1 MRAASAGRPVPA
13 SSART
18 GLAEPAPPRRLR
30 SRLAAL
36 LALALFA
43 CLASLPPVRAQ
54 QEEEPAEPA
63 ASEENAAGGSTSASE
78 DTPASPE
85 PAEDPAPEDPAPAPG
100 VVPGST
106 AWRLDRL
113 LGFETLVPR
122 DPADRLRLLEERLT
136 KTPTDLAA
144 TLELAR
150 VLAGRGDFDQA
161 RARLSARL
169 SAPDAKADRTAL
181 QLALADLEHARLRV
195 ADEVLTLRAAL
206 SEAPAQTRRALF
218 DRVLSVVQTYQ
229 LRQFDPTALMKERAA
244 AFPGDWPATKAL
256 LEHAVRTNPPDA
268 IEVVDRSLPLFP
280 ERRREL
286 LAVKREVLLREG
298 KVEAVRDAYLAQA
311 VPGGGADLEAAV
323 LDDLVE
329 LLRGRRELDGTRR
342 RLESLARSR
351 RLALPDLTL
360 LVWILASEN
369 RADDAYEAIA
379 AGGPAFRSGAGR
391 MTLGQLLVRIGR
403 HADAARSFL
412 AAYLES
418 KEPTVREGALYHL
431 AGSLRAAPLS
441 LGLLAPDQAS
451 GLASRGRVDTQPGF
465 VSGLLS
471 LAFNA
476 TYPQTRVA
484 QLGTLSRSW
493 SSKSTLLAISEQLAR
508 EFPASAR
515 ALELFIS
522 SMDDLA
528 GRGYHDRVARD
539 IQHRLDTLSPS
550 PDAAFTLELRLAA
563 ALRAA
568 GKREREWAIYRKL
581 LTRPPGEGK
590 GAEDAYWKCFDLLA
604 ASLAAA
610 GRHEDVLRLYWSE
623 LGRRPSDAALY
634 RKFLGYLSTYKLVE
648 EEQKVYEQ
656 AIRRFDDPGWY
667 HKLSRWY
674 LRHKRADAQEKLARR
689 VVSIFDGPRLGRY
702 LAEFV
707 PLSSGRGPDS
717 PDNRLA
723 LALYRDALE
732 RHPHE
737 LGFVTRL
744 EDFYRARGMEP
755 ELDALMA
762 RYYFSDPALAE
773 RWIRD
778 LARRG
783 QLQAKVESAARSPG
797 HPTARRFLADARMWQ
812 CRFEDALPIYV
823 ELSAASPGDRWLAT
837 RTASL
842 LRSFGKLLEGAAI
855 VERTLTLVPEDAE
868 LLTLLGELRIEAGD
882 ANGAAAAWN
891 LLVETRPG
899 DPARYLQAATV
910 FWDYFDYGRAA
921 NLLEDCRKAVNE
933 PTAHAVRLAAVHES
947 AGAPEKAIDE
957 YIRQLWQVDLYDW
970 EARRRLV
977 YLARAR
983 KLKPAIEGRF
993 GQLASDHPAD
1003 ARLIT
1008 AWAEWLDLLEDSAG
1022 KARLYLESAG
1032 RYRDIDLLET
1042 IGNYFET
1049 TGHSEGCERALAKLL
1064 EVSGGDREYRLRLAA
1079 VLEQRGRAA
1088 EARSVLEEGVELGRR
1103 AEGAGD
1109 GPAQAVT
1116 ALLDLAAFYERASQ
1130 FDQECAVLADAE
1142 RIARGDRRRELRRRL
1157 GRRLLERGKEEEA
1170 RGVFESIL
1178 RDDPLEAASFEELA
1192 SLSMKSNDAKALTTL
1207 YAGAIEAVRKS
1218 KLEPPERKARSLR
1231 LRAGLARRLSKLGR
1245 HVEAVDQWI
1254 EAINREPLEE
1264 STLTEA
1270 FDAAA
1275 AGSVSQ
1281 RLESY
1286 YANTAAKSHKDYRYN
1301 VVLARIMARGRRFEE
1316 AAAQYA
1322 KAIVNEPHRSELR
1335 LARAEALIE
1344 AARYRDAAEE
1354 FRALYRLDNR
1364 NTGWLEK
1371 VALMFAR
1378 AGDMQRARAELAAFV
1393 ALGVQDAATR
1403 LAAARVYDA
1412 WGQAPEAVDEARA
1425 ALERERGAWKSRDL
1439 SGFLMGDALAVLA
1452 RWSGPAA
1459 ALEAALEV
1467 RSAFEALRA
1476 GSGPNHV
1483 QRARLEAGAQSM
1495 ERFVASRLPELAGR
1509 FATAPGAE
1517 RLASLALSAARS
1529 DAGLTPHLLRFT
1541 ETARLFE
1548 LQCQL
1553 LQLAASQ
1560 PPVPGS
1566 DPAEALR
1573 QLLASRL
1580 DRPAEAGWI
1589 RQTLLPPATGGRRAA
1604 LLLRLA
1610 ILGRLGD
1617 DPAAERSALE
1627 ELISYRHQGASFHHG
1642 TAVEAAYLDSVRRS
1656 PDSSSVFTR
1665 LSAEPTLFRINWF
1678 LRAGLHEHALA
1689 SISAMPKEPV
1699 WCDAKSLLTLLDA
1712 GRRGVE
1718 VTALFARLLGPLDLR
1733 TALGHRPDATRTLI
1747 GAPWFHYALRR
1758 ADHALASGD
1767 NATADAFAW
1776 STVEEHPL
1784 DAARQLE
1791 LGEWL
1796 LARKK
1801 ADAATARFQAALEL
1815 SPGHS
1820 RAADGLA
1827 RALSAAGKKGEARA
1841 TWTRLIASAA
1851 ASGDVALLAARSME
1865 ASGETSAA
1873 RDALVDYVR
1882 ARHGHLQISELDA
1895 LLTRC
1900 ASLQPQSES
1909 TGLDSLLREL
1919 AAADPARIE
1928 LFTFVAGQK
1937 YASPALAEEMLR
1949 RAVAAVSSGA
1959 FPNKQIIAAR
1969 RLELAAFLARR
1980 GDAAKALAELDAV
1993 LAAEPRHPEAGLEKL
2008 RVLARSAPRSAA
2020 SSLADPSVEAWLS
2033 TLKRDRQAEES
2044 PMLEAAAVLEQEG
2057 LRVRADWLR
2066 REHYQAALAAPD
2078 AGPDPALELARV
2090 LIRLDE
2096 PARAVDTLDAAALR
2110 APDEGFHERAA
2121 KVLEAGA
2128 QHSAALAHRERLR
2141 SRTPSDS
2148 ANTLE
2153 MARLYAAL
2161 GKRSE
2166 ALELARG
2173 ALFGT
2178 GVPEAVREDAL
2189 AVYARTASGDAAE
2202 TAACEAQARGTA
2214 ASPWAARARARL
2226 ALAAGDTA
2234 GYERRLRELAT
2245 GAHHAAP
2252 VHRELGLHLLATAR
2266 FAESRA
2272 PLQEWWRLTGDPQA
2286 ALALFRALAAIHRP
2300 DLALASRTPPGCPDY
2315 DPYEDERSAAETPD
2329 VSSVTSEL
2337 PAVKGA
2343 AYPEPSSYAEDAAGG
2358 YETLGQWGRAAA
2370 LLRAGAELASGEPA
2384 RTRLRERAA
2393 AAETRGAA
2401 QAEREAKRLV
2411 LTEGIEN

>member
-1 MRAASAGRPVPA
+1 MRAASTRRGALAGP
-13 SSART
+13 
-18 GLAEPAPPRRLR
+18 GEPAPPSRLR
-30 SRLAAL
+30 SRFAAP

-43 CLASLPPVRAQ
+43 CLAGLSPAWAQ

-63 ASEENAAGGSTSASE
+63 GAEESAAGESGETSA
-78 DTPASPE
+78 PPE
-85 PAEDPAPEDPAPAPG
+85 LTEDPTPEDRASAPAA
-100 VVPGST
+100 VPGST
-106 AWRLDRL
+106 AWRLDKL
-113 LGFETLVPR
+113 HEFETYVPR
-122 DPADRLRLLEERLT
+122 DPADRVRLLEERLS
-136 KTPTDLAA
+136 KTPADLSAM
-144 TLELAR
+144 LELAQ
-150 VLAGRGDFDQA
+150 VLAGRGDFDEA

-169 SAPDAKADRTAL
+169 SAPDAKADRTTL
-181 QLALADLEHARLRV
+181 QLALADVEHARLRV

-206 SEAPAQTRRALF
+206 SEAPAETKRAIF
-218 DRVLSVVQTYQ
+218 DRILSVVQSYQ
-229 LRQFDPTALMKERAA
+229 LRQFDPTALLKERAA

-256 LEHAVRTNPPDA
+256 LDHAARSNPPDA

-298 KVEAVRDAYLAQA
+298 KIEAVRDAYLAQA
-311 VPGGGADLEAAV
+311 VPGGGADLEATV

-351 RLALPDLTL
+351 RLALPDLAL
-360 LVWILASEN
+360 LVWILAAEN

-379 AGGPAFRSGAGR
+379 LAGPALRSGAGR
-391 MTLGQLLVRIGR
+391 VTLGQLLVRIGR
-403 HADAARSFL
+403 HTDAARSFL
-412 AAYLES
+412 AAHLES

-431 AGSLRAAPLS
+431 AGSLRAAPTA

-451 GLASRGRVDTQPGF
+451 GLASRGRVDAHPGF

-476 TYPQTRVA
+476 TYPQARMA

-493 SSKSTLLAISEQLAR
+493 SVKSTLLAISEQLAR
-508 EFPASAR
+508 ELPASAR

-528 GRGYHDRVARD
+528 GRGYHDRVARSV
-539 IQHRLDTLSPS
+539 QHRLDTLTPA

-568 GKREREWAIYRKL
+568 GNREREWAIYRKL
-581 LTRPPGEGK
+581 LTRPPGAGK
-590 GAEDAYWKCFDLLA
+590 AARDAYWKCFDLLA

-623 LGRRPSDAALY
+623 LSRRPSDAALY

-689 VVSIFDGPRLGRY
+689 VVTIFDGPRLGSY

-737 LGFVTRL
+737 LDFVTRL
-744 EDFYRARGMEP
+744 EDFYRARGMER

-762 RYYFSDPALAE
+762 RYYFSDPALAG

-783 QLQAKVESAARSPG
+783 QLEAKLESAARSPV

-812 CRFEDALPIYV
+812 SRFEDALPVYR

-837 RTASL
+837 RAASL
-842 LRSFGKLLEGAAI
+842 LRSFGKPLEGAAI
-855 VERTLTLVPEDAE
+855 VERTLSLVPEDAE

-882 ANGAAAAWN
+882 ANGAAAAWTQ
-891 LLVETRPG
+891 LVETRPG

-983 KLKPAIEGRF
+983 KLKPAIQGRF
-993 GQLASDHPAD
+993 AQLASDHPAD
-1003 ARLIT
+1003 ARLVT
-1008 AWAEWLDLLEDSAG
+1008 AWAEWLDLLEDPAG
-1022 KARLYLESAG
+1022 KARLYLESAD

-1088 EARSVLEEGVELGRR
+1088 EARSVLEEGIELGRR
-1103 AEGAGD
+1103 SEAAGD

-1157 GRRLLERGKEEEA
+1157 GRRLLELGKEGEA
-1170 RGVFESIL
+1170 RAVFEAIL
-1178 RDDPLEAASFEELA
+1178 EDDPLEAASFEELA
-1192 SLSMKSNDAKALTTL
+1192 SLSMKSNDATALTTL

-1218 KLEPPERKARSLR
+1218 KLEPPERKARTLR
-1231 LRAGLARRLSKLGR
+1231 LRADLARRLSKLGR

-1254 EAINREPLEE
+1254 EAINREPLDE

-1275 AGSVSQ
+1275 AGSVSR

-1286 YANTAAKSHKDYRYN
+1286 YAKTAESSHKDYRYN
-1301 VVLARIMARGRRFEE
+1301 VVLARIMARGRRFDE

-1344 AARYRDAAEE
+1344 AANYSDAAED

-1412 WGQAPEAVDEARA
+1412 WGQATEAVDEARA
-1425 ALERERGAWKSRDL
+1425 ALQRERGAWKSREL
-1439 SGFLMGDALAVLA
+1439 SGFLMGDALAILA

-1467 RSAFEALRA
+1467 RSAFEVLRA
-1476 GSGPNHV
+1476 GNGPNHV
-1483 QRARLEAGAQSM
+1483 QRARLEAGSRSV
-1495 ERFVASRLPELAGR
+1495 ERFVAARLPELTDR
-1509 FATAPGAE
+1509 FATGPGAD
-1517 RLASLALSAARS
+1517 RLASLALSAAQGDS
-1529 DAGLTPHLLRFT
+1529 GLTPHLLRFA
-1541 ETARLFE
+1541 ESARLFE
-1548 LQCQL
+1548 LECQL
-1553 LQLAASQ
+1553 LRLAASQ
-1560 PPVPGS
+1560 LPAPGS
-1566 DPAEALR
+1566 DPGEALR
-1573 QLLASRL
+1573 QRLAARL
-1580 DRPAEAGWI
+1580 DRPAEAEWI

-1604 LLLRLA
+1604 LLLRLSV
-1610 ILGRLGD
+1610 LGRLGD
-1617 DPAAERSALE
+1617 DRAAERSALE
-1627 ELISYRHQGASFHHG
+1627 ELISYQYEGATFHHG
-1642 TAVEAAYLDSVRRS
+1642 TAVEAAYLESVRRS
-1656 PDSSSVFTR
+1656 PDSSAVFAR

-1678 LRAGLHEHALA
+1678 LRAGMHQQALA
-1689 SISAMPKEPV
+1689 SIPAMPKEPV
-1699 WCDAKSLLTLLDA
+1699 WRDAKSLLTLLDA
-1712 GRRGVE
+1712 GRGGAE
-1718 VTALFARLLGPLDLR
+1718 VTTLFARLLGPLDLR
-1733 TALGHRPDATRTLI
+1733 TALGRRPDATRTLV

-1767 NATADAFAW
+1767 NATADALVWA
-1776 STVEEHPL
+1776 TVEEHPL
-1784 DAARQLE
+1784 DAARHLE

-1796 LARKK
+1796 LTRKK
-1801 ADAATARFQAALEL
+1801 ADAATVRFQAALEL

-1820 RAADGLA
+1820 RAADGMA
-1827 RALSAAGKKGEARA
+1827 RALSATGKKDEARA
-1841 TWTRLIASAA
+1841 TWTRLIASPGT
-1851 ASGDVALLAARSME
+1851 SGEVALMTARSME
-1865 ASGETSAA
+1865 ASGETSEA
-1873 RDALVDYVR
+1873 RDALAQYVR
-1882 ARHGHLQISELDA
+1882 ARHRQLQISELDA
-1895 LLTRC
+1895 MLTRC
-1900 ASLQPQSES
+1900 ASLQAASES
-1909 TGLDSLLREL
+1909 TGLDALLREL
-1919 AAADPARIE
+1919 AATDPARIE
-1928 LFTFVAGQK
+1928 LFTFLAAQK

-1959 FPNKQIIAAR
+1959 FPNKQIVAAR
-1969 RLELAAFLARR
+1969 RLELAALLSRR

-1993 LAAEPRHPEAGLEKL
+1993 LAAEPRHQEAGLEKL

-2033 TLKRDRQAEES
+2033 TLTRDRKAEES
-2044 PMLEAAAVLEQEG
+2044 PMLEAAAALEQEG

-2066 REHYQAALAAPD
+2066 REHYQTALAAPD
-2078 AGPDPALELARV
+2078 AGPEPALEMARV

-2096 PARAVDTLDAAALR
+2096 PARAIDTLDAAALR

-2189 AVYARTASGDAAE
+2189 AVYARAAAGDAAE
-2202 TAACEAQARGTA
+2202 AAACEAQTRGA
-2214 ASPWAARARARL
+2214 APSPWAARARARL

-2234 GYERRLRELAT
+2234 DYERRLRELAT

-2252 VHRELGLHLLATAR
+2252 VHRELGLHLLAAAR

-2272 PLQEWWRLTGDPQA
+2272 PLQQWWRLTGDPQA
-2286 ALALFRALAAIHRP
+2286 ALALFRALVAIRRP

-2315 DPYEDERSAAETPD
+2315 DPYEDERASAEPPD

-2337 PAVKGA
+2337 PGIKGA
-2343 AYPEPSSYAEDAAGG
+2343 PYPEPSSYAEDAAGC
-2358 YETLGQWGRAAA
+2358 YEALGQWGRAAA
-2370 LLRAGAELASGEPA
+2370 LLRAGAELAIGEPA
-2384 RTRLRERAA
+2384 RAKLRGKAA
-2393 AAETRGAA
+2393 ADEALGNAL
-2401 QAEREAKRLV
+2401 AEREARRLV